1 MKDIIIPIIL
11 FILISMKNMSSI
23 DRIRRD
29 YHDKFDYPEEKP
41 SILNLM
47 NFTTFDIHISSY
59 KLEQKMEDIDKII
72 KEGKIKD
79 TKIIEQC
86 TKQLNNMKA
95 TIDDI
100 YKKKKEDINMSF
112 SFLYPMERKYDFYAE
127 KPEAFETFKRIATS
141 IIKEKIDKLI
151 KYEKI
156 FILFNDICIDLIKKL
171 NINNYDT
178 IIFVISLISFSIVFI
193 APIFE
198 QTKPSLLIFYPIFI
212 FNYINQYGCSKLK
225 RIVCVDMSPY
235 LRNDG

>member
-29 YHDKFDYPEEKP
+29 YHDKFDYPEKKP

-95 TIDDI
+95 TIKDI
-100 YKKKKEDINMSF
+100 LKKIKEDEETSGII
-112 SFLYPMERKYDFYAE
+112 LYDMEMKYDYYSE
-127 KPEAFETFKRIATS
+127 TTEALDTFKRIASS
-141 IIKEKIDKLI
+141 ILKENVEKLI
-151 KYEKI
+151 RYEKI
-156 FILFNDICIDLIKKL
+156 FLLYNDFFIDLNKQL
-171 NINNYDT
+171 NI
-178 IIFVISLISFSIVFI
+178 
-193 APIFE
+193 
-198 QTKPSLLIFYPIFI
+198 KH
-212 FNYINQYGCSKLK
+212 
-225 RIVCVDMSPY
+225 
-235 LRNDG
+235 